1 MAKISFNNNGV
12 NPDLKDKAIL
22 KIFLESI
29 FDEEMVDFQKISY
42 IFCTDEYLHK
52 LNMEYLHHDTLTDIL
67 TFTLSETSLPIIS
80 EIYIS
85 VERVKENS
93 RILKTNYEE
102 ELHRVIIHG
111 ILHLCGF
118 SDHTP
123 QLKEEMRNKENYYL
137 NKYKSFSADK

>member
-1 MAKISFNNNGV
+1 
-12 NPDLKDKAIL
+12 
-22 KIFLESI
+22 
-29 FDEEMVDFQKISY
+29 
-42 IFCTDEYLHK
+42 
-52 LNMEYLHHDTLTDIL
+52 MEYLHHDTLTDIL

>member
-1 MAKISFNNNGV
+1 MAKISFNNNGI
-12 NPDLKDKAIL
+12 NPNLKDKAIL

-29 FDEEMVDFQKISY
+29 LEEETVDFEKISY

-85 VERVKENS
+85 VDRVRENS
-93 RILKTNYEE
+93 GILKTNYEQ
-102 ELHRVIIHG
+102 ELQRVMIHG

-137 NKYKSFSADK
+137 NKYKSFSANK